1 MGDGKGA
8 RDEDDAVDTSPQADQ
23 KPIDPTDDASREPTR
38 PVTPSGPDMSPP
50 GAEPSKGAKNEQNSR
65 DKE

>member
-8 RDEDDAVDTSPQADQ
+8 RETEEVVDTSPQADE

-38 PVTPSGPDMSPP
+38 PVTPSGPDES
-50 GAEPSKGAKNEQNSR
+50 ADNDKSTSKTK
-65 DKE
+65 